1 MTIFYRGKSLPTVQS
16 KAMTAVEQF
25 DSERK
30 KHTGSSSDDDIAI
43 LDAVEK
49 TLVSQGDYHRLF
61 DAKLIRVRRG
71 LGLPITQPT
80 SLRNIPPEHEAA
92 FRDAYTAAAREVGQL
107 FLDSGPRADAW
118 AYFRTINETDG
129 VRTAI
134 AIRVAEMLPEPGP
147 GLDDLLN
154 LSLYEGAHV
163 VEGLKLLLRTHGT
176 CNTVT
181 AMGQVMAQM
190 TPDERRQ
197 AAAMMVR
204 NIYGDLQAN
213 VRRDIERRQPLVKPD
228 ASLRELISE
237 HPSLFVDGGYHID
250 VSHLHSTVSFARHLN
265 RECPELQ
272 MAIELSEYG
281 AQLAEQLRYPG
292 DVPFDDYYRANRH
305 FLNALAGVEVDASLQ
320 YFIDRL
326 QQAPDAADQR
336 MIAFVIADLGQRVD
350 RTSMAFEA
358 AAPFLKHLEDP
369 SGFSFTAWCV
379 DAGRIDMLESTARD
393 DNDVLRLATAMLLKH
408 HDQK

>member
-1 MTIFYRGKSLPTVQS
+1 
-16 KAMTAVEQF
+16 MTAIEQF
-25 DSERK
+25 DLEANK
-30 KHTGSSSDDDIAI
+30 KAGSAPDNDSVI
-43 LDAVEK
+43 LDAAEK
-49 TLVSQGDYHRLF
+49 TLIDQADYHRLF
-61 DAKLIRVRRG
+61 DAKLIRVRRR

-80 SLRNIPPEHEAA
+80 SLRNIPPEHESA
-92 FRDAYTAAAREVGQL
+92 FQDAYTAAAREVGQL
-107 FLDSGPRADAW
+107 FLDSGQLADAW
-118 AYFRTINETDG
+118 AYFRTINETDA

-134 AIRVAEMLPEPGP
+134 AKRVAEMPPEPGA

-154 LSLYEGAHV
+154 LALYEGAHV
-163 VEGLKLLLRTHGT
+163 VEGLKLLLKTHGT

-190 TPDERRQ
+190 TSDERRQ
-197 AAAMMVR
+197 SAAMMVQ

-213 VRRDIERRQPLVKPD
+213 VRRDVERQQPLVKPD
-228 ASLRELISE
+228 ASLREMISE
-237 HPSLFVDGGYHID
+237 HKSLFAEGGYHID
-250 VSHLHSTVSFARHLN
+250 VSHLHSTVSFARHLD
-265 RECPELQ
+265 RDCPELQ

-292 DVPFDDYYRANRH
+292 DIPFDDYYVANRH

-326 QQAPDAADQR
+326 NQATDPADQR

-358 AAPFLKHLEDP
+358 AAPFLKQLEDP
-369 SGFSFTAWCV
+369 SGFSFTAYCV
-379 DAGRIDMLESTARD
+379 DAKRIDMLESTARE
-393 DNDVLRLATAMLLKH
+393 DNDVLRLATAMLLQQQ
-408 HDQK
+408 DPE